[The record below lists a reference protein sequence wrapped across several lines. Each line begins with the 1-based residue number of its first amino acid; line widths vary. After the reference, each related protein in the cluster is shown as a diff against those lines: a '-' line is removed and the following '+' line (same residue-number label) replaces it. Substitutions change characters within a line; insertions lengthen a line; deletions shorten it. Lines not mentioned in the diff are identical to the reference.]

1 MTTVHCTIETDPES
15 GKYVGWVVGFRHF
28 AVTGATPDVVEAK
41 LRSQVLS
48 MHDSGS
54 LVLEGEFVRL
64 VSISLPPR
72 PNEIGL
78 R

>member
-28 AVTGATPDVVEAK
+28 AVTGETPDQVEAS
-41 LRSQVLS
+41 LRSRVLS

-54 LVLEGEFVRL
+54 LVLDCEFVRL
-64 VSISLPPR
+64 VSIALPPQ
-72 PNEIGL
+72 PSQS
-78 R
+78 